1 MKPTNASLYSIFVVQ
16 VVTFLSVPGLPH
28 LIMKLIKLIMD
39 RHSFTLGTAL
49 LF

>member
-28 LIMKLIKLIMD
+28 LIMKLIMD
-39 RHSFTLGTAL
+39 RHNEYLD
-49 LF
+49 

>member
-28 LIMKLIKLIMD
+28 LIMHLIMKLIMD
-39 RHSFTLGTAL
+39 RHNEYLD
-49 LF
+49 